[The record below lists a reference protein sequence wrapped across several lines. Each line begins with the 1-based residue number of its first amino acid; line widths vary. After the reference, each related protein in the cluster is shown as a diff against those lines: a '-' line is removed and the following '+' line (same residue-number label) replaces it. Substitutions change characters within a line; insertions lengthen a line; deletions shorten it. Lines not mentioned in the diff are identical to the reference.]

1 MWGFVPT
8 ACRSFGDRGITP
20 AASATQLGSGRR
32 CMSGAGARA
41 KARRKGIAS
50 SLQSSSRYDD
60 GLPVKA
66 VQIPSAVFIRSLGAS
81 ATITSLTFCA
91 AAAFQPA
98 LLANFSHPL
107 YVALSSFFMGV
118 SVAQFDGRQGRYP
131 VVTVCISL
139 LLRALVPITAAI
151 MCRCFR
157 FDQLTTAG
165 FALLTVGP
173 VSLSPL
179 PAMNCAE
186 MYVNFLAAVSRATY
200 LSAFLSVPLCL
211 YLSTFGAVKISAVFV
226 LSLLSGPFLLGM
238 GVYQNLS
245 VPSAA
250 ILGRI
255 SLALSWLFLLPQ
267 LLSTVRLLSP

>member
-1 MWGFVPT
+1 
-8 ACRSFGDRGITP
+8 
-20 AASATQLGSGRR
+20 
-32 CMSGAGARA
+32 
-41 KARRKGIAS
+41 
-50 SLQSSSRYDD
+50 
-60 GLPVKA
+60 
-66 VQIPSAVFIRSLGAS
+66 
-81 ATITSLTFCA
+81 
-91 AAAFQPA
+91 
-98 LLANFSHPL
+98 
-107 YVALSSFFMGV
+107 
-118 SVAQFDGRQGRYP
+118 
-131 VVTVCISL
+131 
-139 LLRALVPITAAI
+139 

-267 LLSTVRLLSP
+267 LLSTVARIRLGSLIIPNLFEVVCGVLALNVLTFGLSMFTNAIVIGNDCRLCRTMTALLSVPSGVVCSAIAMNTSMVSVAPCVVSAVVSLILGSLNALRLRRQRRRSILRRNKPRRTETAPVPTADPV